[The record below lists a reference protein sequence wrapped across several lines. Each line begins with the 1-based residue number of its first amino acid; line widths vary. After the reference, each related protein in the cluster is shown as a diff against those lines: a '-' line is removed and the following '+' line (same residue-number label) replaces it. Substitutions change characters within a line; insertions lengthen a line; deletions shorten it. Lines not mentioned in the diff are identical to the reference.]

1 MNILHILH
9 VNHLG
14 NGITSVVLEL
24 SKAQRLLD
32 HNVRVLNLRSN
43 AMDIPEFMKCP
54 DSNEFQKQLIEF
66 IPDIVIFH
74 GVFYKQIRKYSQILR
89 TQNIPYIFEPHG
101 AYSFKNYKKSQLKKL
116 LFWNL
121 YFKKALFNSKGLIFL
136 NENERQNF
144 AIDFKNLSSYIVP
157 NGSYENQDF
166 RLSNVK
172 GNESVTFLYLSRIDI
187 NHKGLDILMEA
198 IRLLEKDGEL
208 NNVCFKFYG
217 PGHESDLRIFKGLI
231 ANMPEN
237 ISYYGP
243 IYGDEKDSVIR
254 NADIFIL
261 TSRYEGFPMSILE
274 ALSYGC
280 PCLVSKGT
288 NVAEIIEDFD
298 AGWVVE
304 SLNPIAV
311 ADMIKTAIKDYSKKY
326 DSLRKNA
333 KCASEEYLWDKIA
346 KKSIEVYLK
355 VLNDK

>member
-1 MNILHILH
+1 MNILHILD

-24 SKAQRLLD
+24 SKSQRQLN

-43 AMDIPEFMKCP
+43 GMDIPGFMKCL
-54 DSNEFQKQLIEF
+54 DRNELQRQLAEF

-74 GVFYKQIRKYSQILR
+74 GVFYKQIREYAQILR
-89 TQNIPYIFEPHG
+89 VKNIPYVFEPHG
-101 AYSFKNYKKSQLKKL
+101 AYSFQNYKKNRFKKF
-116 LFWNL
+116 LFWHF

-136 NENERQNF
+136 NENERRNF
-144 AIDFKNLSSYIVP
+144 AIDFKNLPTYVIP
-157 NGSYENQDF
+157 NGCCKNQDC
-166 RLSNVK
+166 RLSSIK
-172 GNESVTFLYLSRIDI
+172 ENEIISFLYLSRIDI
-187 NHKGLDILMEA
+187 NHKGLDILIEA
-198 IRLLEKDGEL
+198 IKLLDKGNAL

-217 PGHESDLRIFKGLI
+217 PGLESDLNIFENLI
-231 ANMPEN
+231 SYVPEN
-237 ISYYGP
+237 VSYHGP
-243 IYGDEKDSVIR
+243 IYGEEKDSVIR
-254 NADIFIL
+254 KADIFIL

-288 NVAEIIEDFD
+288 NVAEIINDFD

-333 KCASEEYLWDKIA
+333 KFASEEYLWDKIA
-346 KKSIEVYLK
+346 KKSIEVYFK